1 MAIFKAPRISTTQRM
16 SLILQSSEIVFDTD
30 LNMFFGGNDSQLGGF
45 PMGRGAEPI
54 SRQVTLT
61 STNIITKKIVLE
73 DAPIN
78 PLSVSLIP
86 DGGIPQRN
94 EIDFEVIGNEISWSG
109 MGLDGIMETGEII
122 FITY

>member
-30 LNMFFGGNDSQLGGF
+30 LNMFFGGNDLQLGGF
-45 PMGRGAEPI
+45 PMGRGAEPT

-61 STNIITKKIVLE
+61 STDIANKKVILE
-73 DAPIN
+73 SAPIN

-86 DGGIPQRN
+86 DGGIQQRN
-94 EIDFEVIGNEISWSG
+94 EIDFEVIGNEISWNG
-109 MGLDGIMETGEII
+109 MGLDGIMEAGEII
-122 FITY
+122 FLTY